1 MSAARVTGSFRDPS
15 GYVFAHEG
23 RIFRAVDAHCHSAL
37 GELAAAGLLEKFIR
51 ERQVVATRFVEDP
64 ALLEQFAAAH
74 PGYSQFLEHERLDH
88 ITFPYE
94 WTVAMLADA
103 ALLTLDLQIA
113 LAGAGF
119 ALKDATAY
127 NIQFRE
133 GRPIFIDLSSI
144 QRPKRRDVW
153 FALGQFQ
160 RHFLFPLLLAV
171 KRGWDLRSYFL
182 ANLDGIGPSQVLA
195 NFRGLSRWSPA
206 VLLDLTVPAML
217 ESKAS
222 TGKAKTWEESQEKP
236 AGDAS
241 AQIIN
246 LKRLRR
252 KVASLARGYRTS
264 GAWHDYT
271 ATCTYDDEAEASKK
285 KLIAAFLG
293 EVKPRTVL
301 DVGCNSGDYS
311 YLAAEH
317 GASVIA
323 ADADHD
329 SVELLHH
336 RLREKPAKITALVVN
351 AANPSPAIG
360 YMNTERASFLDRFAG
375 APDCVFALAL
385 IHHLLVSAN
394 LSLAHI
400 RDLFATLTARWLV
413 LEFVPTGD
421 VQFQRLIQFR
431 ENLFAG
437 ITLAACLDV
446 LGERFTVLAQQ
457 PVAGTERTLLFL
469 EKRG

>member
-1 MSAARVTGSFRDPS
+1 MPAARVTGSFRDPS
-15 GYVFAHEG
+15 GFVFAHDG
-23 RIFRAVDAHCHSAL
+23 RIFRAIDAQCHSVL
-37 GELAAAGLLEKFIR
+37 GELAAAGLLEKCVR
-51 ERQVVATRFVEDP
+51 ERHIVATQFVEDP
-64 ALLEQFAAAH
+64 ALLEQFAALH
-74 PGYSQFLEHERLDH
+74 PGYSQFLEHERLEH

-94 WTVAMLADA
+94 WTVSMLADA
-103 ALLTLDLQIA
+103 ALLTLDLQLA
-113 LAGAGF
+113 LAAKGF

-144 QRPKRRDVW
+144 QRPKRLDVW

-182 ANLDGIGPSQVLA
+182 ANLDGLGPSQVLA

-206 VLLDLTVPAML
+206 VLLDLTIPAML
-217 ESKAS
+217 ENKAS
-222 TGKAKTWEESQEKP
+222 AGKAKTWEQSQEKTT
-236 AGDAS
+236 GDAS
-241 AQIIN
+241 AQILN

-252 KVASLARGYRTS
+252 KVAGLARSYRTS

-271 ATCTYDDEAEASKK
+271 ATCTYDDAAEASKR

-293 EVKPRTVL
+293 EMKPRTVL

-317 GASVIA
+317 GAAVIA

-329 SVELLHH
+329 AVELLHR
-336 RLREKPAKITALVVN
+336 RLRERPTKITEIVAN

-360 YMNTERASFLDRFAG
+360 YMNTERPSFLDRFAG
-375 APDCVFALAL
+375 TPDCVFALAL

-437 ITLAACLDV
+437 ITLDACLEV
-446 LGERFTVLAQQ
+446 FGERFTVLAQQ